1 MKKACGFL
9 LAGWLAIGLVG
20 GVSAAELF
28 TTIARNAILLDM
40 THDRILFAKN
50 AEERVTTASLSKIMT
65 LYLVF
70 DDLKR
75 DRVRLDDR
83 FLVSVK
89 AWRMRGSRMF
99 VEVDTLVRVEDLI
112 RGIAVQSG
120 NDASVVLAEGLSGSE
135 EAFVER
141 MNQTARA
148 LGMNDTRFAN
158 SSGWPD
164 PNHYSTAFD
173 LAILSQATIRDFPEY
188 YFYYAQTEFTHNSI
202 TQSNRNLLLKKR
214 VGVDG
219 LKTGYTQR
227 SGYSL
232 AASSVRDQR
241 RLIAIVTGLP
251 SAQARANEALRLFQW
266 GFEQFRTY
274 PLFEAEEIVDRSV
287 VIEGVTPTVPLK
299 VMEDLEVLLSR
310 EQRDRMTV
318 TLRMERALTAPVE
331 REETVG
337 EIVVLIEDEVMRTV
351 PVVTA
356 QEVSRK
362 GFFRR
367 VFEDIRYF
375 FFGWL

>member
-1 MKKACGFL
+1 
-9 LAGWLAIGLVG
+9 
-20 GVSAAELF
+20 
-28 TTIARNAILLDM
+28 
-40 THDRILFAKN
+40 
-50 AEERVTTASLSKIMT
+50 
-65 LYLVF
+65 
-70 DDLKR
+70 
-75 DRVRLDDR
+75 
-83 FLVSVK
+83 
-89 AWRMRGSRMF
+89 MF

-120 NDASVVLAEGLSGSE
+120 NDACVVLAEGLSGSE

-141 MNQTARA
+141 MNQTAQS

-232 AASSVRDQR
+232 AASSVRGQR

-251 SAQARANEALRLFQW
+251 SSQARANEALRLFQW

-274 PLFEAEEIVDRSV
+274 PLFEAEEIVDQSA
-287 VIEGVTPTVPLK
+287 VIEGVTPTVPIK
-299 VMEDLEVLLSR
+299 VAEDLEVFLSR
-310 EQRDRMTV
+310 AQRDRMTV
-318 TLRMERALTAPVE
+318 TLRMERALMAPVE

-337 EIVVLIEDEVMRTV
+337 EIVVLIEDEVTRTV

-362 GFFRR
+362 RIFPS
-367 VFEDIRYF
+367 Y
-375 FFGWL
+375 L